1 MAAFTKLEVKLISHT
16 TKLQVH
22 AKLSNEIPN
31 KQKKAKQSKAKQES
45 AKSTVPVNKTV
56 KQRQK

>member
-31 KQKKAKQSKAKQES
+31 KKKSKAKQES